1 MRSETYTV
9 VSKMAYLTGVSQRIF
24 ELEAEPPKLEWYHT
38 LEKNKSARIIRN
50 LCILR
55 TAIEL
60 HFKAIREAI
69 KFDLKTIYTLPDL
82 VPYESIRQLE
92 LDGITLKRHIK
103 PVDYIIEINRYIS
116 DRLNNCKNLF
126 PLWLKWDYIKQLFI
140 MPDGLTESGTQAAA
154 KDYYANKSFC
164 PYHVYLNWNYKQ
176 SGNLFANDRRFVTLL
191 YEAQGDY
198 FSDISKVSDAGDMTK
213 SGIYNF
219 LEYSKRTAMVVDCEN
234 ADPYKLYATLNNLDQ
249 NALLEKIVKIILYN
263 DIHAPTAWKILDR
276 FTEIPIEH
284 NMIDRVKDNKSLVDI
299 RLTTGTCREFF
310 QNETDS
316 FILVS
321 SDSDYWG
328 LISSIPEAR
337 FFVLVESEKCSPSIK
352 QAMENAGISYCYMDD
367 FCTGNSNTIKI
378 QAVLKE
384 VQRTLDAHVNFN
396 INIILQN
403 AYIVTRADMT
413 TAEQEQFYQKYIKPM
428 RLLIGEDGKVK
439 IELGPLY

>member
-9 VSKMAYLTGVSQRIF
+9 VSKMAYLTGVSQKIF
-24 ELEAEPPKLEWYHT
+24 ELEAEPPKLEWYYT

-82 VPYESIRQLE
+82 VPYDSIRQLE
-92 LDGITLKRHIK
+92 LDSITLKRHIK

-396 INIILQN
+396 INTILQN

-413 TAEQEQFYQKYIKPM
+413 TAEREQFYQKYIKPM